1 VGEKK
6 FENHPPFQWL
16 VDTAMGD
23 ASPEV
28 SEAVLEHL
36 RECDRCRADYEWLV
50 EVAGLA
56 SEAPGAEPPR
66 EVVVRAKEIYRKRAV
81 TTPSTTN
88 IMERIGGLIMSAL
101 SPKRNKFAFAAL
113 LVLVLSIAAATSFF
127 VVGRPGVAHA
137 AEVTNVTG
145 KVEALLPNG
154 EWVVLH
160 AGDTIPEDAVIVT
173 DANATAVI
181 ALPNGAKTTVYGDSV
196 VYLNK
201 SDGKASVEL
210 STANGNV
217 QVDVDKSKGE
227 LTVETPAGA
236 VHITKTS
243 SVSVTVVDDK
253 LVVVRS
259 ISGTVQ
265 VKTPKHQMTVTHGHV
280 VTIEV
285 PSNAKGV
292 LPKGVMKKVSEKKHM
307 FEGEAKR
314 TREPEHTPMPK
325 ATAKHTPKHTPAPG
339 TPQTREPKHTPM
351 PKPTWTPG
359 PKHTP
364 MPKPTRTH
372 EPKHTPMPKPT
383 WTPGPKHTPMPKPTW
398 THGPK
403 RTPMPKPTRQ
413 HGSAAEPTHM
423 PGMSGGQIPTMPFE
437 GGESGHK

>member
-1 VGEKK
+1 MGEKK

-16 VDTAMGD
+16 VDTAVGD

-28 SEAVLEHL
+28 SGAVLEHL
-36 RECDRCRADYEWLV
+36 KECDRCRADYEWLV

-56 SEAPGAEPPR
+56 SQAPGAEPPR
-66 EVVVRAKEIYRKRAV
+66 EVVMKAKEIYRKRAV

-88 IMERIGGLIMSAL
+88 ILERIGGLIMSTL
-101 SPKRNKFAFAAL
+101 SPKKNKFAFAAL

-145 KVEALLPNG
+145 KVEALLPSG
-154 EWVVLH
+154 ERVTLRP
-160 AGDTIPEDAVIVT
+160 GDTIPEDAVIVA
-173 DANATAVI
+173 DANASAVI
-181 ALPNGAKTTVYGDSV
+181 TLPNGATTTVYGGSV

-236 VHITKTS
+236 VHITKTG

-265 VKTPKHQMTVTHGHV
+265 VKTSNHQMTVATGHM

-292 LPKGVMKKVSEKKHM
+292 LPKGVMKKVNEKKHM
-307 FEGEAKR
+307 FEREAKHN
-314 TREPEHTPMPK
+314 REPKHTPMPK
-325 ATAKHTPKHTPAPG
+325 ATAKRTPKHTP
-339 TPQTREPKHTPM
+339 TPKMTQ
-351 PKPTWTPG
+351 
-359 PKHTP
+359 
-364 MPKPTRTH
+364 TH
-372 EPKHTPMPKPT
+372 E
-383 WTPGPKHTPMPKPTW
+383 PKHTPMPKPTW

-403 RTPMPKPTRQ
+403 RTPMPKPTWTRGPKHTPVPKPTWT
-413 HGSAAEPTHM
+413 HGPKHTPMPKPTRTHGPKHTPMPKPTARHSAAAEPTHM
-423 PGMSGGQIPTMPFE
+423 PGSQHPTVPFGGW
-437 GGESGHK
+437 ESGHK